1 MDFKVHPF
9 DLDYEEITLHKV
21 ILSVTN
27 ASRIQHTRKKKVPEI
42 SLRIKLSPLLKYIS
56 AFPF

>member
-21 ILSVTN
+21 ILEEIN
-27 ASRIQHTRKKKVPEI
+27 AFRIRLTKKKKVLVT
-42 SLRIKLSPLLKYIS
+42 SLTTKLSPLFKYIS
-56 AFPF
+56 YSI